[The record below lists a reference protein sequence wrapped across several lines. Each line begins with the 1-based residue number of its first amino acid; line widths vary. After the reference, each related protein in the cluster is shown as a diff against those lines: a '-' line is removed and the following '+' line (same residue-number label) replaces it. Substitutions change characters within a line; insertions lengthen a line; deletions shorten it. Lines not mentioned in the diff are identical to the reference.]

1 MALDTGHLPDEFRS
15 HSDWKDP
22 VPSIA
27 DAATLGSGL
36 RATREASGR
45 SLAELTVATR
55 VHTRYLIAMEEGDF
69 SALPSRVFA
78 IGYVRAYA
86 EALGLDEQLAVERFK
101 RESPDGSVPL
111 QAPVGVAFQD
121 VRRYSPRVIAGI
133 AAIAVAVVGWNVF
146 QRVSLMHAPQPSDIA
161 SVPESWSLGDVPGQP
176 AVAIGAPQPAPPDQT
191 TPALYITPGLE
202 AQLTG
207 IDPTDTEAV
216 AAAAAAADRASPVQA
231 AFNPRG
237 AIYGAAATASQVVLQ
252 AKKAAALVVRM
263 GDGRVLFARQL
274 AAGESWRAP
283 TGVAATVDVSD
294 PAAFDVYL
302 NGEHGGGLATVLT
315 PLSQLNSRAD
325 QLARQTA
332 AEVANQAAATQRA
345 TQAAAG
351 QAARQTGQV
360 MQASAVVAQQ
370 GLNTAVSPR

>member
-1 MALDTGHLPDEFRS
+1 MALDTGAASDEFRS
-15 HSDWKDP
+15 HADWKDLA
-22 VPSIA
+22 PSIA

-121 VRRYSPRVIAGI
+121 VRRYSPRVIGVI
-133 AAIAVAVVGWNVF
+133 VAIAVAVVAWNVF
-146 QRVSLMHAPQPSDIA
+146 QRVNLMHAPQPSDIA

-216 AAAAAAADRASPVQA
+216 AAAAAAQAPPVQA

-294 PAAFDVYL
+294 PTAFDVYL

-332 AEVANQAAATQRA
+332 AEVSARTASAQRAAQAATD
-345 TQAAAG
+345 
-351 QAARQTGQV
+351 QAARRTGQA
-360 MQASAVVAQQ
+360 MQAGAGVAQQ
-370 GLNTAVSPR
+370 GLNMAVSPR

>member
-1 MALDTGHLPDEFRS
+1 MGFEDMALDTGNVPDEFRS
-15 HSDWKDP
+15 HPDWKDL

-45 SLAELTVATR
+45 SMAELTVATR
-55 VHTRYLIAMEEGDF
+55 VHTRYLIALEEGDF

-121 VRRYSPRVIAGI
+121 VRRYSPRVIAAII
-133 AAIAVAVVGWNVF
+133 AVAVAVVGWNVF

-161 SVPESWSLGDVPGQP
+161 SVPESWSLGDVPGQT
-176 AVAIGAPQPAPPDQT
+176 ALNIGAPHPAPPDQT

-207 IDPTDTEAV
+207 IDPTDTQAV
-216 AAAAAAADRASPVQA
+216 AAAAAARAMPVQA

-237 AIYGAAATASQVVLQ
+237 AIYGAAANASQVVLQ
-252 AKKAAALVVRM
+252 ARKAAALVVRM
-263 GDGRVLFARQL
+263 GDGRVLFARQM

-283 TGVAATVDVSD
+283 AGVTATVDVSD
-294 PAAFDVYL
+294 PTAFDDSL

-332 AEVANQAAATQRA
+332 GEVAAQAAAAQRTAQA
-345 TQAAAG
+345 TPDQGG
-351 QAARQTGQV
+351 QAIKAG
-360 MQASAVVAQQ
+360 AGVAQQ
-370 GLNTAVSPR
+370 GFNTAVSPG